1 MNEEDFPAL
10 YCAAD
15 SASNKVQAQLLLSYK
30 VNAGLLIAGAATALV
45 STMTTWLAVIAA
57 ILFIASLLVYI
68 HSQHRNFQGC
78 WYQARALA
86 ESVKTATWRL
96 MMSAE
101 PFSTNNNES
110 NLTAF
115 RNLLKELL
123 QENRGIGEHLSG
135 DWSKQDQVTHYMQK
149 ILASTFE
156 EKKQCYLKH
165 RIESQRAWYARR
177 AKENKADSSKFFIL
191 LCVAYAVAIV
201 LLLIRIAAPEV
212 PFLPVDVLAVIAA
225 SIIGWKQLRRFDEL
239 ASAYGLT
246 AHEVGIIQSRYDIV
260 TDKASL
266 CAFVSDAENAFSREH
281 TQWAARRDH

>member
-1 MNEEDFPAL
+1 MKEEDFPAL

-15 SASNKVQAQLLLSYK
+15 DASDKIQAQLLLSYK

-45 STMTTWLAVIAA
+45 STTNTWLAVIAA
-57 ILFIASLLVYI
+57 ILFISSLLVYI
-68 HSQHRNFQGC
+68 HSQHRDFQGC

-101 PFSTNNNES
+101 PFSKKDDAS

-115 RNLLKELL
+115 RDLLTELL
-123 QENRGIGEHLSG
+123 QENRGIGKHLSG
-135 DWSKQDQVTHYMQK
+135 EWSKQDQVTDSIHK
-149 ILASTFE
+149 VLAFSFE
-156 EKKQCYLKH
+156 EKKRCYLKH
-165 RIESQRAWYARR
+165 RIEDQRAWYAKR
-177 AKENKADSSKFFIL
+177 ARENKDDSRKFFVL
-191 LCVAYAVAIV
+191 LCSAYAGAIV
-201 LLLIRIAAPEV
+201 LLLIRIAVPSV
-212 PFLPVDVLAVIAA
+212 PFLPIDLLAVIAA

-246 AHEVGIIQSRYDIV
+246 AHEVGIIQSRYSSV

-266 CAFVSDAENAFSREH
+266 GAFVSDAENAFSREH